1 MLLSPNID
9 WHDEPL
15 RAQFEA
21 RIGRPV
27 TLENDANAA
36 GWGEYRFG
44 AGQGSTDMVM
54 VTLGTGVGGAVI
66 GALLSFVSAYLVAKP
81 TGWVRAR
88 QWLHAVATLPMA
100 VPGLALGLG
109 YILFFNPGSN
119 PLHFLYGSMGI
130 LVLCSVAHFFSVAH
144 ITQLTALQ
152 QLDAEY
158 ERVADSMGVPFW
170 TLLFAWVFLGERVRG
185 WQWLG
190 VGLAL
195 AGLVLI
201 LEPWNLT
208 SGSISNWLALAGGI
222 CWAASAILIKRMRR
236 QGPVDPLGLTFWQMV
251 WGTLPLTALWWMIPG
266 PPVVWGWPLLLVL
279 LFAGCLAGG
288 LGWLV
293 WTLLLSRLS
302 AGTASLN
309 ILAIPGVAVLAA
321 WLQLGEVPDMFE
333 SIGMLL
339 IALALAVLAFLTI
352 KGERR
357 LKGLAQARPEK
368 CK

>member
-1 MLLSPNID
+1 MTTPRTPGRLANLLLLLALWGVWGYNWVVTKEGLNYAGPFA
-9 WHDEPL
+9 L
-15 RAQFEA
+15 AV
-21 RIGRPV
+21 GRSV
-27 TLENDANAA
+27 L
-36 GWGEYRFG
+36 
-44 AGQGSTDMVM
+44 
-54 VTLGTGVGGAVI
+54 
-66 GALLSFVSAYLVAKP
+66 
-81 TGWVRAR
+81 
-88 QWLHAVATLPMA
+88 AVATLGLVLLLSGRSLRPPPWRPTLLIA
-100 VPGLALGLG
+100 LTQTAGFTALTNLAL
-109 YILFFNPGSN
+109 LFGGAGKVS
-119 PLHFLYGSMGI
+119 
-130 LVLCSVAHFFSVAH
+130 VLCY
-144 ITQLTALQ
+144 T
-152 QLDAEY
+152 
-158 ERVADSMGVPFW
+158 MPFW

-251 WGTLPLTALWWMIPG
+251 WGTLPLTALWWMMPG

-333 SIGMLL
+333 SMGMLL